1 MIDTFGN
8 YLSLVKHSLNRN
20 YAKQTTRTVYKLTSS
35 EVLKNLT
42 TVSERAT
49 LKKQ

>member
-8 YLSLVKHSLNRN
+8 YLSLVKHSLNRS
-20 YAKQTTRTVYKLTSS
+20 YAEQTTRTVCKLTSS

-42 TVSERAT
+42 TISEQAT
-49 LKKQ
+49 LEKQ